1 METQHHPGSA
11 PFSLRA
17 LPPSFWYIVT
27 VSTGLAIV
35 VILIMV
41 VLGYRDGLRRG
52 EAQTRQQVA
61 ILLQRASDMLDAGM
75 NEEARTVY
83 ERILEFD
90 PDNEAARSAL
100 LAVEQVDTTEV
111 VAEDQAEPSPVDI
124 EWARALT
131 LFDEG
136 RWQEAIERFS
146 QVQSAQPDYR
156 KEELEQRLFVS
167 YVELAR
173 ATIAEGKQEEAAV
186 QLFDKALEL
195 QPGDTLVR
203 EERFLTAHY
212 VDVKTYWGAD
222 WSRVIGLLV
231 DLYRID
237 PEYRNVRHLL
247 QRAHVEQGEVFALD
261 EEWCAAAASYTSAI
275 AVLDWLD
282 LRGRRDE
289 LTALCRNSGG
299 E

>member
-1 METQHHPGSA
+1 METQHHPGNA
-11 PFSLRA
+11 PFSLRG

-27 VSTGLAIV
+27 VSTGLAII
-35 VILIMV
+35 VILAMV

-75 NEEARTVY
+75 NVEARTVY

-90 PDNEAARSAL
+90 PQNEAARSAL
-100 LAVEQVDTTEV
+100 LAVEQIETPEV
-111 VAEDQAEPSPVDI
+111 VPQEQAKPSPVDI
-124 EWARALT
+124 EWSRALA
-131 LFDEG
+131 LFEEG
-136 RWQEAIERFS
+136 RWREAIQRFTLVRS
-146 QVQSAQPDYR
+146 TQPDY
-156 KEELEQRLFVS
+156 KSEELNQRLFVS

-173 ATIAEGKQEEAAV
+173 AAIADGGLEEAV

-195 QPGDTLVR
+195 QPNDTLVR
-203 EERFLTAHY
+203 EERFKTALY

-231 DLYRID
+231 DLYRVD
-237 PEYRNVRHLL
+237 PEYKNVRNLL
-247 QRAHVEQGEVFALD
+247 QRAHVEQGEVFAHS

-289 LTALCRNSGG
+289 LTVLCRNSKG

>member
-1 METQHHPGSA
+1 MESQHDPDGTLI
-11 PFSLRA
+11 SLRG

-27 VSTGLAIV
+27 VSTGLATI
-35 VILIMV
+35 VILVLV

-75 NEEARTVY
+75 NDEARTVY
-83 ERILEFD
+83 ERILEFN
-90 PDNEAARSAL
+90 PQNEAARSAL
-100 LAVEQVDTTEV
+100 LSMDQIDTTEV
-111 VAEDQAEPSPVDI
+111 VPEEQAEPSPVDI
-124 EWARALT
+124 EWARALA

-136 RWQEAIERFS
+136 RWQEAIQRFTL
-146 QVQSAQPDYR
+146 VQSTQHDYK
-156 KEELEQRLFVS
+156 KEELDQRLFVA

-173 ATIAEGKQEEAAV
+173 AVIADGSLEEAV

-195 QPGDTLVR
+195 QPNDTLVR
-203 EERFLTAHY
+203 DERFMTAHY
-212 VDVKTYWGAD
+212 VDVKTYWSAD
-222 WSRVIGLLV
+222 WSRVISLLV
-231 DLYRID
+231 DLYRVD
-237 PEYRNVRHLL
+237 PDYRDVRYLL
-247 QRAHVEQGEVFALD
+247 QRAHVEQGEVFAHG

-289 LTALCRNSGG
+289 LTALCRNSGA

>member
-1 METQHHPGSA
+1 METQQHSGGT
-11 PFSLRA
+11 SLSLQG
-17 LPPSFWYIVT
+17 LPASFWYIVT
-27 VSTGLAIV
+27 VSTGLATV
-35 VILIMV
+35 VIIVMV

-75 NEEARTVY
+75 DEEARTVY
-83 ERILEFD
+83 DRILEFD
-90 PDNEAARSAL
+90 PTNEAARSAL
-100 LAVEQVDTTEV
+100 LAVDQVDTTEV
-111 VAEDQAEPSPVDI
+111 VPEKQAEPSPVDI
-124 EWARALT
+124 EWARAVA

-136 RWQEAIERFS
+136 RWHEAIKRFTL
-146 QVQSAQPDYR
+146 VQSTQPDYR
-156 KEELEQRLFVS
+156 REELEQRLVVS

-173 ATIAEGKQEEAAV
+173 AVIAEGRQEEAAV

-195 QPGDTLVR
+195 QPNDTIVR
-203 EERFLTAHY
+203 EERFMTAHY
-212 VDVKTYWGAD
+212 VDVNTYWGAD

-231 DLYRID
+231 ELYRVD
-237 PEYRNVRHLL
+237 PDYRNVRYLL
-247 QRAHVEQGEVFALD
+247 QRAHVEQGEVFAHG

-289 LTALCRNSGG
+289 LTALCRNSSGG
-299 E
+299 

>member
-1 METQHHPGSA
+1 M
-11 PFSLRA
+11 SLRG

-35 VILIMV
+35 VILVMV

-75 NEEARTVY
+75 NDEARTVY
-83 ERILEFD
+83 QRILEFD
-90 PDNEAARSAL
+90 PQNEAAHSAF
-100 LAVEQVDTTEV
+100 LAVDQVDSTEV
-111 VAEDQAEPSPVDI
+111 VPEKQVEPSQDDI
-124 EWARALT
+124 EWARALA

-136 RWQEAIERFS
+136 RWLEAIQRFTLI
-146 QVQSAQPDYR
+146 QSTQPDYK
-156 KEELEQRLFVS
+156 KEEMEQRLFAS
-167 YVELAR
+167 YAELAR
-173 ATIAEGKQEEAAV
+173 TVIAEGSLEEAV

-195 QPGDTLVR
+195 QPNDTLVR
-203 EERFLTAHY
+203 EERFMTARY

-231 DLYRID
+231 DLYRVNPD
-237 PEYRNVRHLL
+237 YRDVQYLL
-247 QRAHVEQGEVFALD
+247 QRAHVEQGEVFAHRED
-261 EEWCAAAASYTSAI
+261 WCAAAASYTSAI

-282 LRGRRDE
+282 LRGRRDN
-289 LTALCRNSGG
+289 LTALCRNSIG